1 MPRKNEESG
10 MLSLH
15 LIGWLSSYYVLG
27 TVPSILYILSN
38 VMPIAGN
45 QAKLIP
51 ILKEEKEAQRG

>member
-1 MPRKNEESG
+1 